1 MKKTI
6 TLILIIFL
14 SISQLS
20 ILITMIG
27 NAKKV
32 VKEAEAEDRIVY
44 LECRPYDP
52 YDPFKGRYIRLS
64 FAVESVKISDMETL
78 KDVSR
83 DIIEKSKFKDVYCIL
98 EKKENFH
105 IIKDVVLSKP
115 KNDVLFMKA
124 GIDYF
129 YSYNDDLRLKFG
141 FDQYYLQEEF
151 ALEVDKMSNLEFQD
165 LSPYI
170 VIALDKNGNAVIK
183 SMKVKNDVDIEDYLI
198 DIINSKK

>member
-20 ILITMIG
+20 ILISMIA

-78 KDVSR
+78 KDVSS
-83 DIIEKSKFKDVYCIL
+83 DIIEKHKFKDVYCLL
-98 EKKENFH
+98 EKKEKFH

-115 KNDVLFMKA
+115 QNDVLFMKA
-124 GIDYF
+124 RIDYF
-129 YSYNDDLRLKFG
+129 YSYNKDLRLSFS

-151 ALEVDKMSNLEFQD
+151 ALEVDKMSNFEFQD

-170 VIALDKNGNAVIK
+170 VIALDKSGNAVIK
-183 SMKVKNDVDIEDYLI
+183 SMKVKNDIDIEDYLI
-198 DIINSKK
+198 EIINSKK

>member
-1 MKKTI
+1 
-6 TLILIIFL
+6 
-14 SISQLS
+14 
-20 ILITMIG
+20 MIG

-64 FAVESVKISDMETL
+64 FAVDSVKISDMETL

-83 DIIEKSKFKDVYCIL
+83 DIIEKNKFKDVYCIL
-98 EKKENFH
+98 KKKENFH

>member
-1 MKKTI
+1 MKKTV

-64 FAVESVKISDMETL
+64 FAVDSVKISDMETL

-83 DIIEKSKFKDVYCIL
+83 DIIEKNKFKDVYCIL
-98 EKKENFH
+98 KKKENFH